1 MILEMR
7 KKLMRCEARCNGFLG
22 QHSCHLT
29 RPTSYESTTGA
40 SQAQKQSPLRAAL
53 PTRARHGASSNPL
66 NSPMRLVLSE
76 PQFYR
81 QGNQGTEEERAPGR
95 AAGKWR
101 SWEWAPAQSA
111 PAAPALNGSEA
122 SPVRQPETLTSSA
135 GERADHKKI

>member
-1 MILEMR
+1 
-7 KKLMRCEARCNGFLG
+7 MRCEARCNGFLG
-22 QHSCHLT
+22 QHSCHLA
-29 RPTSYESTTGA
+29 RPASYESTTGA
-40 SQAQKQSPLRAAL
+40 SQAQIQNPLRAAL

-81 QGNQGTEEERAPGR
+81 RGNQGTEEERAPGR
-95 AAGKWR
+95 AAGRWR
-101 SWEWAPAQSA
+101 SWEWAPARST

-122 SPVRQPETLTSSA
+122 SPVLQPETLTASA